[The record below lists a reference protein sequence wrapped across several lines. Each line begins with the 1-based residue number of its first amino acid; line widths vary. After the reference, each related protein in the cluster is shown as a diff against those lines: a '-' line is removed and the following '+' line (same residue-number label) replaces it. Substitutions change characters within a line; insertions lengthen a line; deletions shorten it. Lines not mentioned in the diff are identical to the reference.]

1 MSLMFGQDFF
11 EYSRLDSKKTCHV
24 QDGFKPTFKYNREEW
39 LHEYVDML
47 TVSDSVSSV
56 ETGTCLIRVTG
67 GFELLSVAASLPG
80 KMIWVWQELKL
91 TLKIN
96 NFELN

>member
-1 MSLMFGQDFF
+1 M
-11 EYSRLDSKKTCHV
+11 
-24 QDGFKPTFKYNREEW
+24 
-39 LHEYVDML
+39 
-47 TVSDSVSSV
+47 SSV

-80 KMIWVWQELKL
+80 KMLWVWQELKL